1 MKNIRPKHKMTVVMK
16 VETDPDALFIV
27 LDGIKIAKRGEPG
40 SPQAK
45 TWVSLEPDW
54 KVFDGPDNGDEDSIL
69 IEHHGV
75 RVH

>member
-1 MKNIRPKHKMTVVMK
+1 MKNIRPKHMTVVMK

-27 LDGIKIAKRGEPG
+27 VDGLKISKRGEPG
-40 SPQAK
+40 SPHAK
-45 TWVSLEPDW
+45 TWVSLEPGW
-54 KVFDGPDNGDEDSIL
+54 KVFDGPDNGDEGSIL